1 MVNID
6 FRLTLN
12 ILMYL
17 QQFVHMTTG
26 SSFQL
31 IDCELCRITEFDL
44 YVLIYQHV
52 HLIFNIHGHILYL
65 K

>member
-6 FRLTLN
+6 FRLTLS

-17 QQFVHMTTG
+17 QQSVHMTTD

-44 YVLIYQHV
+44 
-52 HLIFNIHGHILYL
+52 
-65 K
+65 